1 MSEEE
6 KTLSAIDETIQA
18 AKTIIEVLETSRSE
32 LVKLENDKTELSQEK
47 EKLENEKTQLESEKA
62 SLEAE
67 KKQSES
73 EKSSLEAEKKQ
84 LESEK
89 SSLQS
94 DKKLLELEKT
104 KLEEATEKL
113 EKEKQERDQKIG
125 DLTGEQMKL
134 LDEYKNVKVEL
145 EKFMK
150 STEEAE
156 NAEFNFERIR
166 ALLSIYSVLVSE
178 IWQGQPHYRILLALH
193 GDKEEWTRNEIKNTT
208 GIGGAFVLRSVQ
220 ELAKV
225 DLVDYDM
232 DTQTVKL
239 KQRLFPKKALEEKK

>member
-1 MSEEE
+1 MSEED

-18 AKTIIEVLETSRSE
+18 AETNFREFINVLESSRTE
-32 LVKLENDKTELSQEK
+32 LVNLENDKKELSQEK
-47 EKLENEKTQLESEKA
+47 EKLENEK
-62 SLEAE
+62 
-67 KKQSES
+67 
-73 EKSSLEAEKKQ
+73 KQ

-89 SSLQS
+89 SSLES
-94 DKKLLELEKT
+94 EKKILEEDKM

-134 LDEYKNVKVEL
+134 LEEYKNLKIEL
-145 EKFMK
+145 GKFM
-150 STEEAE
+150 TAAEEAE
-156 NAEFNFERIR
+156 NAEFNFERVR
-166 ALLSIYSVLVSE
+166 ALLSIYTVLVSE
-178 IWQGQPHYRILLALH
+178 IWQGQPHYRILKILH
-193 GDKEEWTRNEIKNTT
+193 GDKESMSRDEIKNTT

-225 DLVDYDM
+225 GLVEYDM

-239 KQRLFPKKALEEKK
+239 KERLFAKKALEEK